1 MKNNLS
7 KYKTNIDIKNYAVG
21 LSQCLTMKIS
31 YIFYLQSIY
40 LSYPVN
46 TGKPIVAV
54 LINAPAKIIK
64 GIKGYFSIMVL
75 SYLRFP

>member
-1 MKNNLS
+1 V
-7 KYKTNIDIKNYAVG
+7 D
-21 LSQCLTMKIS
+21 LSQYLRRKIFYS
-31 YIFYLQSIY
+31 FYLQSIY
-40 LSYPVN
+40 LSYPAN

-75 SYLRFP
+75 SDLRFP

>member
-1 MKNNLS
+1 
-7 KYKTNIDIKNYAVG
+7 
-21 LSQCLTMKIS
+21 MKIFYS
-31 YIFYLQSIY
+31 FYLQSIY
-40 LSYPVN
+40 LSYPAN

-75 SYLRFP
+75 SDPRFL